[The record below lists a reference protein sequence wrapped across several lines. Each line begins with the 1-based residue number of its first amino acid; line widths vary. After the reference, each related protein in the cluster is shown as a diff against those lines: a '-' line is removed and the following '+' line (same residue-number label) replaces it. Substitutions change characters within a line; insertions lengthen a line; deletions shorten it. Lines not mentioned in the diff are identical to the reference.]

1 MTKDRP
7 AVTNRQ
13 DDFVGQLSAQQ
24 KRIFKQLQKL
34 LAEADHD
41 LRWHWRVGQR
51 LLDLRGDHD
60 RWPTG
65 GVKDLA
71 EALGCSPA
79 FLTKSV
85 ACARTYRE
93 EEAAD
98 LDGRGVGWDQ
108 FVIAMAVPGKSRRL
122 QFLRQARAGGW
133 STPRLRAEV
142 RRELGQPP
150 HAGGRKQRSRREVE
164 AVEHLLELL
173 SRSRSWGRYVSEGQW
188 AGKPPDVLSKLA
200 EETDEPEGL
209 LTQLRELDAVL
220 KAMGKSIARVRA
232 ALPELIG
239 EVEARGRRRGGR

>member
-1 MTKDRP
+1 MAKDRSV
-7 AVTNRQ
+7 VTKSQ
-13 DDFVGQLSAQQ
+13 DDFVGKLSPRKKQT
-24 KRIFKQLQKL
+24 FKQFQKL

-41 LRWHWRVGQR
+41 LRWHWRVGRR
-51 LLDLRGDHD
+51 LLDLRADHD

-85 ACARTYRE
+85 ACARTYGE
-93 EEAAD
+93 KEAAA

-108 FVIAMAVPGKSRRL
+108 FVIAMAVPGKGRRL
-122 QFLRQARAGGW
+122 QLLGRARAGNW
-133 STPRLRAEV
+133 STPRLRAE
-142 RRELGQPP
+142 
-150 HAGGRKQRSRREVE
+150 GGG
-164 AVEHLLELL
+164 
-173 SRSRSWGRYVSEGQW
+173 SWGRYVSDGQW

-209 LTQLRELDAVL
+209 LTQLSELEAML
-220 KAMGKSIARVRA
+220 KAMGTSIARVRA

-239 EVEARGRRRGGR
+239 ELETRVRRRGGR